1 MIQRTRENI
10 LPDFNSTFNR
20 FWSHEFRGMKFHT
33 NRTRFDFHSP
43 LLPPP
48 NFLLQKQSPW
58 KSPFSPLLYDRKQ
71 TKRKQDWNKRK
82 WRCPHGGEQGER
94 WVNWSRLSRFDSAG
108 ELHRVPDDEINSIA
122 KSAGLPEV
130 GRKVHGGNPGHGGTM
145 MMSIVG
151 LPLGKWKHRR
161 HSSLSLSIYL
171 SIYLSFSFSLCCKLH
186 GYTKPRGYASTARSF
201 SRGEKYA
208 RGSVMHPNKMN
219 VTIENRNRRFF
230 FSSRLFFGFFL
241 RFRESYGERLKY
253 NIVFNIVEENWIVKL
268 EEFE

>member
-33 NRTRFDFHSP
+33 NRTLFDFHSP

-171 SIYLSFSFSLCCKLH
+171 SFSF
-186 GYTKPRGYASTARSF
+186 F
-201 SRGEKYA
+201 
-208 RGSVMHPNKMN
+208 
-219 VTIENRNRRFF
+219 
-230 FSSRLFFGFFL
+230 LFVL
-241 RFRESYGERLKY
+241 
-253 NIVFNIVEENWIVKL
+253 
-268 EEFE
+268 

>member
-1 MIQRTRENI
+1 
-10 LPDFNSTFNR
+10 
-20 FWSHEFRGMKFHT
+20 MKFHT
-33 NRTRFDFHSP
+33 NRTLFDFHSP

-230 FSSRLFFGFFL
+230 LSSRLFFGFFL